1 MSEGL
6 PSSWKPC
13 QTCGTT
19 AEKTYTCIQCNN
31 LAFCD
36 PCWPRWVLHVP
47 GAVGWDGK
55 PHEKADPMVIHRLRQ
70 ILEPVRTEEEHE
82 AELLE
87 DEDTTWLGFGRD
99 ANGRSVLHDYGRF
112 AAIMGETTAED
123 TTERFPQ
130 LVSFIGETGAGK
142 STLIKLLIDRQDLTS
157 LDGPRYYSPVTSSN
171 HDRLPTTGDVHLYA
185 DPSTLYSNT
194 PALLV
199 DCEGLSGGEAMPK
212 QLRHRSLDGV
222 AHGLDESQQ
231 QKKLSTPRT
240 LAWAKTPQ
248 TRKREFAVSQL
259 YPRILYTFSDVVVF
273 VLRNPRAFESTVL
286 GKLLQWGA
294 ASIDK
299 SLNQPVLPHAVIVL
313 NATDASVDAREWDI
327 DSATQLLMSDIRGA
341 IDREPA
347 LQEHVRTWRAR
358 GKAIRHT
365 QDLLECY
372 YTSVSVVRVPY
383 KGSYMLMHEQAG
395 KLSALIKD
403 REVRM
408 LASTERL
415 QFYLQAACDHFA
427 RDLDTPFDFIRET
440 LRHSP
445 VSRNFEGNIL
455 NLALLIKEQSRNVAV
470 RNRAEAIFRA
480 MAPMIASCVMFD
492 TVRQNLLGSAS
503 QLLDDRY
510 AKPCA
515 AALEQFANMY
525 WSCSYANPGYGG
537 DLGHCCNV
545 RSGHN
550 PKGHQNRQGK
560 IIGNGDYESE
570 LDVATFGPIWTQLIR
585 ASLKQLQAALFRLGE
600 ELADRT
606 ELQTAALLHRERL
619 NELYSNVLG
628 NATDFVSYSACLCCL
643 RELPECVLPCGH
655 ILCLPCIQ
663 VYGHRTSRTTIEISR
678 CPLHVRDVI
687 ATPPWVI
694 ATKPPQAGARI
705 LCLDGGG
712 IRGVVQLQILRE
724 VERILGPD
732 LPIQVFFDLIV
743 GTNFGG
749 LIAIGLGVKKWTT
762 AAALDKFK
770 DLCREAFAPRELN
783 NVPLFGALTSLYH
796 GSLYKTQPFAKALQR
811 YFADQPFFGGASHRS
826 VYCNTSTKVAVTAT
840 TVPDKQ
846 LVLFANYNRL
856 DPQGQKTPYQFI
868 RSDAPAKEIKIWEAA
883 RATAATSPF
892 FKPFRKDE
900 TGNEYADAG
909 YKHACP
915 VWVAHHEARSIWRD
929 PLSQQSAPDILLSLG
944 TGRHLGEQQHDDGSS
959 ATGGGG
965 GQSSRS
971 MTDTSLSS
979 PTPGSAI
986 VKQGRGGA
994 GNYKRQNPS
1003 RTLSSDLS
1011 AQASAESGYIV
1022 RNPNAPL
1029 LVTFNN
1035 PQAGAQRLTNTASR
1049 GDRTWHKFLRSSSS
1063 HQAVVEE
1070 RDRHRYVRICPEFLG
1085 KLPKFDEVA
1094 RMDELERETER
1105 MLRQNPGEV
1114 TEVAHRLVA
1123 SSFFFEKE
1131 AGSVK
1136 QTAYGFQCSGS
1147 IHCSFRM
1154 GSLELK
1160 ALGWFLIS
1168 FLVDDFEPYFLI
1180 EEHPPPPPA
1189 GGAGSRDS
1197 GSTSTS
1203 TPGTIQPEHRPQHT
1217 HQQRISLTNQVL
1229 QDIHQHGTFELGPL
1243 QIDAASEQAEISIS
1257 LRLLPCNSPA
1267 PHSSDPYYGK
1277 RARRVSYA
1285 SSGPG
1290 GPRAG
1295 HRGRNNVFLPIS
1307 GFPRRLMA
1315 EDGIAP
1321 LPTHS
1326 TVERQ
1331 KKPPMSSGSGSG
1343 SASGSMSRTT
1353 TTSSSGGSGGGGGGG
1368 GGEGRR
1374 ESDGGEPTSPPP
1386 PQVPPR
1392 NATRLSVGSILTMT
1406 SPLASPVSSHSTGH
1420 STGMTGLDTLHE
1432 VKHRHLS
1439 ELPGDFPMVE
1449 LSGED
1454 VGRSDSGES

>member
-1 MSEGL
+1 MSEVL
-6 PSSWKPC
+6 PSWKPC

-19 AEKTYTCIQCNN
+19 AQKTFTCIQCNN

-99 ANGRSVLHDYGRF
+99 SSGRSVLHDYGRF
-112 AAIMGETTAED
+112 AAIMGESTTAEEGAAA
-123 TTERFPQ
+123 ERFPQ

-157 LDGPRYYSPVTSSN
+157 LEGPRYYSPVTSSN

-185 DPSTLYSNT
+185 DPSTLYSHT
-194 PALLV
+194 PALFV

-222 AHGLDESQQ
+222 AHGLDDCL
-231 QKKLSTPRT
+231 KKLSTPRP
-240 LAWAKTPQ
+240 LLWAKTPRPASASSPSRSC
-248 TRKREFAVSQL
+248 TRASCT
-259 YPRILYTFSDVVVF
+259 PSPTSSSSCCAT
-273 VLRNPRAFESTVL
+273 RAPSSRRCWASCSS
-286 GKLLQWGA
+286 GGA

-313 NATDASVDAREWDI
+313 NATDTSVDAREWDI
-327 DSATQLLMSDIRGA
+327 PSATELLMADIRGA
-341 IDREPA
+341 IHREPA

-358 GKAIRHT
+358 GKTIDST

-372 YTSVSVVRVPY
+372 YTSITVVRIPY

-395 KLSALIKD
+395 QLSALIKD
-403 REVRM
+403 RCARSHLRKKQVRM

-415 QFYLQAACDHFA
+415 QFYLQAACDHFT
-427 RDLDTPFDFIRET
+427 RDLETPFDFIKET

-455 NLALLIKEQSRNVAV
+455 NLALLVRDQSRNVAV

-515 AALEQFANMY
+515 AALEQFADMY
-525 WSCSYANPGYGG
+525 WPCSYANPDHGAPGG
-537 DLGHCCNV
+537 RCCNV

-560 IIGNGDYESE
+560 IIGHGDYESE
-570 LDVATFGPIWTQLIR
+570 LDVATFGPTWTQLIR
-585 ASLKQLQAALFRLGE
+585 SSLRQIQSSLFRLGQE
-600 ELADRT
+600 FGDRT

-628 NATDFVSYSACLCCL
+628 NAADFVSYSACLCCL

-663 VYGHRTSRTTIEISR
+663 IYGQRTSRTTIEISR

-687 ATPPWVI
+687 STPPWVVV
-694 ATKPPQAGARI
+694 TKPPQAGARI

-712 IRGVVQLQILRE
+712 IRGIVQLQVLRE

-732 LPIQVFFDLIV
+732 LPIQLFFDLIV

-762 AAALDKFK
+762 TAAIDKFK
-770 DLCREAFAPRELN
+770 DLCKEAFAPRELN

-796 GSLYKTQPFAKALQR
+796 GSLYKTQPFAKALKR
-811 YFADQPFFGGASHRS
+811 YFSDQPFFGAAAHRS
-826 VYCNTSTKVAVTAT
+826 AHTTSTKVAITAT

-846 LVLFANYNRL
+846 PVLFANYNRP
-856 DPQGQKTPYQFI
+856 DPQGQI
-868 RSDAPAKEIKIWEAA
+868 RTLGRAGERDSDMGSRPCNIGDA
-883 RATAATSPF
+883 PF
-892 FKPFRKDE
+892 FKPYQKEE

-915 VWVAHHEARSIWRD
+915 VWVAHHEGKSIWRD
-929 PLSQQSAPDILLSLG
+929 NTSHSAPPDIMLSLG
-944 TGRHLGEQQHDDGSS
+944 TGRNLGDREDGSS
-959 ATGGGG
+959 GTGGGG
-965 GQSSRS
+965 HSSSRS
-971 MTDTSLSS
+971 FTDTSISS
-979 PTPGSAI
+979 PTSPNSAI
-986 VKQGRGGA
+986 IKQGRGGA
-994 GNYKRQNPS
+994 GNYKRSNTARS
-1003 RTLSSDLS
+1003 GASDLA

-1029 LVTFNN
+1029 LPGGRV
-1035 PQAGAQRLTNTASR
+1035 
-1049 GDRTWHKFLRSSSS
+1049 WHKFKTSS
-1063 HQAVVEE
+1063 HIVDE
-1070 RDRHRYVRICPEFLG
+1070 RDRHRYVRICPEFLA

-1094 RMDELERETER
+1094 KMDELGRETER
-1105 MLRQNPGEV
+1105 LLRQNPGEV

-1136 QTAYGFQCSGS
+1136 QTASGFQCTGS
-1147 IHCSFRM
+1147 IHCVFRL

-1180 EEHPPPPPA
+1180 EDHSPPV
-1189 GGAGSRDS
+1189 GTRSCLDDS
-1197 GSTSTS
+1197 GGEESQQ
-1203 TPGTIQPEHRPQHT
+1203 QP
-1217 HQQRISLTNQVL
+1217 QQRRVSLTNQVL
-1229 QDIHQHGTFELGPL
+1229 QDLHQHGTFELGPFR
-1243 QIDAASEQAEISIS
+1243 IDAASEHSEIAIS
-1257 LRLLPCNSPA
+1257 LRLLPSGNGPA
-1267 PHSSDPYYGK
+1267 PSSDPYGGK
-1277 RARRVSYA
+1277 RERKVSYS

-1290 GPRAG
+1290 ASRAG
-1295 HRGRNNVFLPIS
+1295 GHGGRNNVFLPIS

-1315 EDGIAP
+1315 EDGIGMSQHAP
-1321 LPTHS
+1321 FF
-1326 TVERQ
+1326 
-1331 KKPPMSSGSGSG
+1331 
-1343 SASGSMSRTT
+1343 
-1353 TTSSSGGSGGGGGGG
+1353 TSVCKCQYEDQGL
-1368 GGEGRR
+1368 RR
-1374 ESDGGEPTSPPP
+1374 
-1386 PQVPPR
+1386 
-1392 NATRLSVGSILTMT
+1392 
-1406 SPLASPVSSHSTGH
+1406 
-1420 STGMTGLDTLHE
+1420 
-1432 VKHRHLS
+1432 
-1439 ELPGDFPMVE
+1439 
-1449 LSGED
+1449 
-1454 VGRSDSGES
+1454 

>member
-1 MSEGL
+1 MSEVL
-6 PSSWKPC
+6 PSWKPC

-19 AEKTYTCIQCNN
+19 TEKTFTCIQCNN

-55 PHEKADPMVIHRLRQ
+55 PHEKADLMVIHRLRQ
-70 ILEPVRTEEEHE
+70 ILEP

-99 ANGRSVLHDYGRF
+99 SSGRSVLHDYGRF

-130 LVSFIGETGAGK
+130 LVSFVGETGAGK
-142 STLIKLLIDRQDLTS
+142 STLIKLLIDRQDLT
-157 LDGPRYYSPVTSSN
+157 LPDGPTYYSPVTSSN

-185 DPSTLYSNT
+185 DPSMLYSNT
-194 PALLV
+194 PALFV

-222 AHGLDESQQ
+222 AHDLDNQSR
-231 QKKLSTPRT
+231 QKKPSTPRP
-240 LAWAKTPQ
+240 LVWAKTPQ

-286 GKLLQWGA
+286 GRLLHWGA

-299 SLNQPVLPHAVIVL
+299 SLNQPVLPHAVLVL
-313 NATDASVDAREWDI
+313 NATDTSVDEREWDI
-327 DSATQLLMSDIRGA
+327 AAATKLLMADIRGA

-347 LQEHVRTWRAR
+347 LQEHV
-358 GKAIRHT
+358 IEST

-372 YTSVSVVRVPY
+372 YTSVSVVRIPY

-403 REVRM
+403 RCARSHVRKKEVRM

-415 QFYLQAACDHFA
+415 QFYLQAACDHFT
-427 RDLDTPFDFIRET
+427 RDLETPFDFIRET

-455 NLALLIKEQSRNVAV
+455 NLALLIKDQSRNAAV

-515 AALEQFANMY
+515 AALEKFADMY
-525 WSCSYANPGYGG
+525 WPCSYANPSYGE
-537 DLGHCCNV
+537 LGHCCNV

-550 PKGHQNRQGK
+550 PKGHQDKQGK

-570 LDVATFGPIWTQLIR
+570 LDVATFGPTWTQLIR
-585 ASLKQLQAALFRLGE
+585 SSLRQIQSSLFRLGQE
-600 ELADRT
+600 FTDRT
-606 ELQTAALLHRERL
+606 ELQTASLLHRERL
-619 NELYSNVLG
+619 NKLYSNVLG
-628 NATDFVSYSACLCCL
+628 NAADFVSYSACLCCL
-643 RELPECVLPCGH
+643 RELPEC
-655 ILCLPCIQ
+655 I
-663 VYGHRTSRTTIEISR
+663 YGQRTSRTTIEISR

-694 ATKPPQAGARI
+694 VTKPPQAGARI
-705 LCLDGGG
+705 LCLNGGG
-712 IRGVVQLQILRE
+712 IRGVVQLQVLRE

-732 LPIQVFFDLIV
+732 LPIQLFFDLIV

-762 AAALDKFK
+762 SAALDKFK
-770 DLCREAFAPRELN
+770 DLCKEAFAPRELN

-796 GSLYKTQPFAKALQR
+796 GSLYKTQPFAKALKR
-811 YFADQPFFGGASHRS
+811 YFSDQPFFGGASHRS
-826 VYCNTSTKVAVTAT
+826 VHHTSTKVAITAT
-840 TVPDKQ
+840 TGPDKQ
-846 LVLFANYNRL
+846 PVLFANYNRPDL
-856 DPQGQKTPYQFI
+856 QGQSEWSASTSPYQFI

-883 RATAATSPF
+883 RATSATPPF
-892 FKPFRKDE
+892 FKPFQKEE

-915 VWVAHHEARSIWRD
+915 VWVAHHESKAIWRD
-929 PLSQQSAPDILLSLG
+929 SADSAPDIMLSLG
-944 TGRHLGEQQHDDGSS
+944 TGRNLGERAEDASS
-959 ATGGGG
+959 SGTVGGGH
-965 GQSSRS
+965 SSRS
-971 MTDTSLSS
+971 FTDNSVSS
-979 PTPGSAI
+979 PTPTSAI

-994 GNYKRQNPS
+994 GNYKRSNTS
-1003 RTLSSDLS
+1003 RSLGSDLS
-1011 AQASAESGYIV
+1011 PRLAESGYIV
-1022 RNPNAPL
+1022 RNPSAPL

-1035 PQAGAQRLTNTASR
+1035 PQSGAQRLTNAASR
-1049 GDRTWHKFLRSSSS
+1049 GDRTWSKFLHQSSPA
-1063 HQAVVEE
+1063 QAAVVAE
-1070 RDRHRYVRICPEFLG
+1070 RDRCRYMRVCPEFLN
-1085 KLPKFDEVA
+1085 KLPKFDEVQ

-1105 MLRQNPGEV
+1105 LLKQDPGEV

-1123 SSFFFEKE
+1123 SCFFFEKD
-1131 AGSVK
+1131 AASVK
-1136 QTAYGFQCSGS
+1136 QTASGFQCTGS
-1147 IHCSFRM
+1147 IHCAFRM

-1180 EEHPPPPPA
+1180 EDQQQPPPTVGVSSGDGSCTTTSSVPPV
-1189 GGAGSRDS
+1189 
-1197 GSTSTS
+1197 
-1203 TPGTIQPEHRPQHT
+1203 
-1217 HQQRISLTNQVL
+1217 QQKQRVALTNQVL
-1229 QDIHQHGTFELGPL
+1229 QDIHQHGTFELGPFR
-1243 QIDAASEQAEISIS
+1243 IDAASEHAEISIL
-1257 LRLLPCNSPA
+1257 LRLLPCNGPA
-1267 PHSSDPYYGK
+1267 PSSDPHYGK
-1277 RARRVSYA
+1277 RVRKVSSYS
-1285 SSGPG
+1285 SSGKAG
-1290 GPRAG
+1290 G
-1295 HRGRNNVFLPIS
+1295 RGSGRSNVFLSIS

-1326 TVERQ
+1326 TVEKQ

-1343 SASGSMSRTT
+1343 SGTMSRAS
-1353 TTSSSGGSGGGGGGG
+1353 TSSSHDGGGG
-1368 GGEGRR
+1368 
-1374 ESDGGEPTSPPP
+1374 PPHPPP
-1386 PQVPPR
+1386 VPQK
-1392 NATRLSVGSILTMT
+1392 NASRLSVGSIT
-1406 SPLASPVSSHSTGH
+1406 SPLASP
-1420 STGMTGLDTLHE
+1420 
-1432 VKHRHLS
+1432 RIY
-1439 ELPGDFPMVE
+1439 
-1449 LSGED
+1449 
-1454 VGRSDSGES
+1454 

>member
-1 MSEGL
+1 CIMSEGL
-6 PSSWKPC
+6 PSWKPC

-19 AEKTYTCIQCNN
+19 TEKTYTCIQCNN

-99 ANGRSVLHDYGRF
+99 ANGWSVLHDYGRF

-194 PALLV
+194 PALFV

-222 AHGLDESQQ
+222 AHDLDQS
-231 QKKLSTPRT
+231 QKKLSTTRT

-313 NATDASVDAREWDI
+313 NATDTSVDPREWDI
-327 DSATQLLMSDIRGA
+327 DAATQLLMSDIRGA

-358 GKAIRHT
+358 GKVIRST

-372 YTSVSVVRVPY
+372 YTSITVVRIPY

-403 REVRM
+403 RCARSHLRKREVRM

-415 QFYLQAACDHFA
+415 QFYLQAACDHFT
-427 RDLDTPFDFIRET
+427 RDLETPFDFIRET

-455 NLALLIKEQSRNVAV
+455 NLALLIKEQSRNMAV

-525 WSCSYANPGYGG
+525 WPCSYTNPNYGG
-537 DLGHCCNV
+537 ELGHCCNV

-570 LDVATFGPIWTQLIR
+570 LDVATFGPTWTLLIR
-585 ASLKQLQAALFRLGE
+585 TSLKQIQSSLLRLGE
-600 ELADRT
+600 EFADRT
-606 ELQTAALLHRERL
+606 ELQTASLLHRERL
-619 NELYSNVLG
+619 NELYSNILG
-628 NATDFVSYSACLCCL
+628 NAADFISYSACLCCL

-663 VYGHRTSRTTIEISR
+663 IYGQRTSRTTIEISR

-687 ATPPWVI
+687 AKPPWVI

-762 AAALDKFK
+762 TAALDKFK
-770 DLCREAFAPRELN
+770 DLCKEAFAPRELN

-796 GSLYKTQPFAKALQR
+796 GSLYKTQPFAKALKR
-811 YFADQPFFGGASHRS
+811 YFSDQPFFGGASHRS
-826 VYCNTSTKVAVTAT
+826 VHNTSTKVAITAT

-846 LVLFANYNRL
+846 PVLFANYNRP
-856 DPQGQKTPYQFI
+856 DPQGQKSPYQFI
-868 RSDAPAKEIKIWEAA
+868 RSDAPAKEIKIWEVA

-892 FKPFRKDE
+892 FKPFRKEE

-915 VWVAHHEARSIWRD
+915 VWVAHHEAKSIWRD
-929 PLSQQSAPDILLSLG
+929 PLTQAAPDIMLSLG
-944 TGRHLGEQQHDDGSS
+944 TGRNIGECDEGAGTTGAGHS
-959 ATGGGG
+959 A
-965 GQSSRS
+965 RS
-971 MTDTSLSS
+971 LTDTSISS
-979 PTPGSAI
+979 PTPSSAI

-1003 RTLSSDLS
+1003 RSLSSDLS

-1035 PQAGAQRLTNTASR
+1035 PQSGAQRLTNTASR
-1049 GDRTWHKFLRSSSS
+1049 GDRTWNKFLRSSQS
-1063 HQAVVEE
+1063 HDAVEE

-1085 KLPKFDEVA
+1085 KLPKFDEVD
-1094 RMDELERETER
+1094 RMDELEHETER
-1105 MLRQNPGEV
+1105 LLRQNPGEV

-1123 SSFFFEKE
+1123 SSFFFDKE

-1136 QTAYGFQCSGS
+1136 QTGYGFQCTGS
-1147 IHCSFRM
+1147 IYCGFRM

-1168 FLVDDFEPYFLI
+1168 FLVDDFEPYFVI
-1180 EEHPPPPPA
+1180 EEHPPPPSI
-1189 GGAGSRDS
+1189 GGGSGDRDS
-1197 GSTSTS
+1197 GSTT
-1203 TPGTIQPEHRPQHT
+1203 TPSSPSPLMQHQHPHPHP
-1217 HQQRISLTNQVL
+1217 HQQRIALTNQVL
-1229 QDIHQHGTFELGPL
+1229 QDIHQHGTFDLGL
-1243 QIDAASEQAEISIS
+1243 FRIDAASEHAEISIS
-1257 LRLLPCNSPA
+1257 LRLLPCHNPA

-1277 RARRVSYA
+1277 RARQTSYS

-1295 HRGRNNVFLPIS
+1295 HGGRNDVFLPIS

-1315 EDGIAP
+1315 EDGIGKARFFLLCFFYST
-1321 LPTHS
+1321 LP
-1326 TVERQ
+1326 R
-1331 KKPPMSSGSGSG
+1331 
-1343 SASGSMSRTT
+1343 
-1353 TTSSSGGSGGGGGGG
+1353 
-1368 GGEGRR
+1368 
-1374 ESDGGEPTSPPP
+1374 
-1386 PQVPPR
+1386 
-1392 NATRLSVGSILTMT
+1392 
-1406 SPLASPVSSHSTGH
+1406 
-1420 STGMTGLDTLHE
+1420 
-1432 VKHRHLS
+1432 
-1439 ELPGDFPMVE
+1439 
-1449 LSGED
+1449 
-1454 VGRSDSGES
+1454 

>member
-1 MSEGL
+1 MSEVL
-6 PSSWKPC
+6 PSWKPC

-19 AEKTYTCIQCNN
+19 TQKTFTCIQCNN

-99 ANGRSVLHDYGRF
+99 SSGRSVLHDYGRF

-123 TTERFPQ
+123 AAERFPQ

-157 LDGPRYYSPVTSSN
+157 LDAPKYYSPVTSSN

-194 PALLV
+194 PALFV

-222 AHGLDESQQ
+222 AHGLDEC
-231 QKKLSTPRT
+231 QKKLSTPRP
-240 LAWAKTPQ
+240 LLWAKTPQ

-286 GKLLQWGA
+286 GKLLHWGA

-299 SLNQPVLPHAVIVL
+299 SLNQPVLPHAVLVL
-313 NATDASVDAREWDI
+313 NATDTSVDEREWDI
-327 DSATQLLMSDIRGA
+327 ASATELLLSDIRGA
-341 IDREPA
+341 ITREPA

-358 GKAIRHT
+358 GKSINST

-372 YTSVSVVRVPY
+372 YTSISVVRVPY

-403 REVRM
+403 RCARSHLRKKEVRM

-415 QFYLQAACDHFA
+415 QFYLQAACDHFT
-427 RDLDTPFDFIRET
+427 RDLETPFDFIKET

-445 VSRNFEGNIL
+445 VSRNFQGNIL
-455 NLALLIKEQSRNVAV
+455 NLALLIRDQSRNVLV

-515 AALEQFANMY
+515 AALEQFADMY
-525 WSCSYANPGYGG
+525 WPCSYANPDYGE
-537 DLGHCCNV
+537 LGHCCNV

-550 PKGHQNRQGK
+550 PKGHQNKAGK
-560 IIGNGDYESE
+560 IIGHGDYESE
-570 LDVATFGPIWTQLIR
+570 LDVATFGPTWTQLIR
-585 ASLKQLQAALFRLGE
+585 SSLRQIQASLFRLGQE
-600 ELADRT
+600 FVDRT

-628 NATDFVSYSACLCCL
+628 NAADIVSYSACLCCL

-663 VYGHRTSRTTIEISR
+663 IYGQRTSRTTIEISR

-687 ATPPWVI
+687 STPPWVI
-694 ATKPPQAGARI
+694 VTKPPQAGARI

-712 IRGVVQLQILRE
+712 IRGIVQLQVLRE

-732 LPIQVFFDLIV
+732 LPIQLFFDLIV

-762 AAALDKFK
+762 SAAIEKFK
-770 DLCREAFAPRELN
+770 DLCKEAFAPREMN

-796 GSLYKTQPFAKALQR
+796 GSLYKTQPFAKALKR
-811 YFADQPFFGGASHRS
+811 YFSDQPFFGGVSHRS
-826 VYCNTSTKVAVTAT
+826 VHNTSNKVAITAT

-846 LVLFANYNRL
+846 PVLFANYNRP
-856 DPQGQKTPYQFI
+856 DPQGQKAPYQFV

-892 FKPFRKDE
+892 FKPYQKEE

-915 VWVAHHEARSIWRD
+915 VWVAHHEGKSIWRGA
-929 PLSQQSAPDILLSLG
+929 SRSAPDILLSLG
-944 TGRHLGEQQHDDGSS
+944 TGRNLGDREDGLSSS

-965 GQSSRS
+965 ISSSRS
-971 MTDTSLSS
+971 FTDTSISS
-979 PTPGSAI
+979 PNPNSAI
-986 VKQGRGGA
+986 MKQGRGGA
-994 GNYKRQNPS
+994 GNYKRSNTARS
-1003 RTLSSDLS
+1003 GSSDLS

-1035 PQAGAQRLTNTASR
+1035 PQSGAQRLTNTGR
-1049 GDRTWHKFLRSSSS
+1049 GDRTWHKFKHGSSSS
-1063 HQAVVEE
+1063 PPHAVDE

-1094 RMDELERETER
+1094 RMDELERETAR
-1105 MLRQNPGEV
+1105 LLRQNPGEV

-1131 AGSVK
+1131 AASVK
-1136 QTAYGFQCSGS
+1136 QTASGFQCTGS
-1147 IHCSFRM
+1147 IHCIFRE

-1180 EEHPPPPPA
+1180 EDHSPPV
-1189 GGAGSRDS
+1189 GTRSSIDDS
-1197 GSTSTS
+1197 SGEDSSQQ
-1203 TPGTIQPEHRPQHT
+1203 QPQP
-1217 HQQRISLTNQVL
+1217 QQRVALTNQVL
-1229 QDIHQHGTFELGPL
+1229 QDIHQHGTFELGPFR
-1243 QIDAASEQAEISIS
+1243 IDAVSEHSEIAIS
-1257 LRLLPCNSPA
+1257 LRLLPGNGGPA
-1267 PHSSDPYYGK
+1267 PSSDPYYGK
-1277 RARRVSYA
+1277 RARKVSYS
-1285 SSGPG
+1285 SSGPK
-1290 GPRAG
+1290 AG
-1295 HRGRNNVFLPIS
+1295 HSGRNDVCLPIS

-1326 TVERQ
+1326 TVERP
-1331 KKPPMSSGSGSG
+1331 KKPPMSSGSSRG
-1343 SASGSMSRTT
+1343 SASGRGSGTMSRAS
-1353 TTSSSGGSGGGGGGG
+1353 TSSSQDSR
-1368 GGEGRR
+1368 GR
-1374 ESDGGEPTSPPP
+1374 PPAI
-1386 PQVPPR
+1386 PQR
-1392 NATRLSVGSILTMT
+1392 NASRVSTGSMA
-1406 SPLASPVSSHSTGH
+1406 SPVVSPVSSHSTGN
-1420 STGMTGLDTLHE
+1420 TGGMGLDTLHE
-1432 VKHRHLS
+1432 TKRGHLS
-1439 ELPGDFPMVE
+1439 ELPGCFPMAE

-1454 VGRSDSGES
+1454 VTEDSKRPISEMVVRKKGDVDDL

>member
-1 MSEGL
+1 MSEVL
-6 PSSWKPC
+6 PSWKPC

-19 AEKTYTCIQCNN
+19 AQKTFTCIQCNN

-36 PCWPRWVLHVP
+36 PCWPRWVLHIP

-99 ANGRSVLHDYGRF
+99 SSGRSVLHDYGRF
-112 AAIMGETTAED
+112 AAIMGESTTAED
-123 TTERFPQ
+123 GAAAERFPQ

-157 LDGPRYYSPVTSSN
+157 LEGPRYYSPVTSSN

-185 DPSTLYSNT
+185 DPSTLYSHT
-194 PALLV
+194 PALFV

-212 QLRHRSLDGV
+212 QLQEAQHAAPAALGQD
-222 AHGLDESQQ
+222 
-231 QKKLSTPRT
+231 
-240 LAWAKTPQ
+240 PQ

-286 GKLLQWGA
+286 SKLLQWGA

-313 NATDASVDAREWDI
+313 NATDTSVDEREWDI
-327 DSATQLLMSDIRGA
+327 PSATELLMADIRGA
-341 IDREPA
+341 IHREPA

-358 GKAIRHT
+358 GKTINST

-372 YTSVSVVRVPY
+372 YTSITVVRIPY

-403 REVRM
+403 RCARSHLRKKQVRM

-415 QFYLQAACDHFA
+415 QFYLQAACDHFT
-427 RDLDTPFDFIRET
+427 RDLETPFDFIKET

-455 NLALLIKEQSRNVAV
+455 NLALLIRDQSRNVAV

-515 AALEQFANMY
+515 AALEQFADMY
-525 WSCSYANPGYGG
+525 WPCSYANPDHGAQGG
-537 DLGHCCNV
+537 RCCNV

-550 PKGHQNRQGK
+550 PKGHQNGQGR
-560 IIGNGDYESE
+560 IIGHGDYESE
-570 LDVATFGPIWTQLIR
+570 LDVATFGPTWTQLIR
-585 ASLKQLQAALFRLGE
+585 SSLRQIQSSLFRLGQ

-619 NELYSNVLG
+619 NELYSNILG
-628 NATDFVSYSACLCCL
+628 NAADFVSYSACLCCL

-663 VYGHRTSRTTIEISR
+663 IYGQRTSRTTIEISR

-687 ATPPWVI
+687 SSPPWVVV
-694 ATKPPQAGARI
+694 TKPPQAGARI

-712 IRGVVQLQILRE
+712 IRGIVQLQVLKE

-732 LPIQVFFDLIV
+732 LPIQLFFDLIV

-762 AAALDKFK
+762 AAAMDKFK
-770 DLCREAFAPRELN
+770 DLCKEAFAPRELN

-796 GSLYKTQPFAKALQR
+796 GSLYKTQPFAKALKR
-811 YFADQPFFGGASHRS
+811 YFSDQPFFGAASHRS
-826 VYCNTSTKVAVTAT
+826 AHTTSTKVAITAT

-846 LVLFANYNRL
+846 PVLFANYNRP
-856 DPQGQKTPYQFI
+856 DPQGQKAPYQFV
-868 RSDAPAKEIKIWEAA
+868 RSDAPSKEIKIWEAA
-883 RATAATSPF
+883 RATSATPPF
-892 FKPFRKDE
+892 FKPYQKEE

-915 VWVAHHEARSIWRD
+915 VWVAHHEGKSIWRD
-929 PLSQQSAPDILLSLG
+929 NTSHSAPPDIMLSLG
-944 TGRHLGEQQHDDGSS
+944 TGRNLGDREDGSS
-959 ATGGGG
+959 GTGGEAVAA
-965 GQSSRS
+965 
-971 MTDTSLSS
+971 
-979 PTPGSAI
+979 TPAR
-986 VKQGRGGA
+986 GRGGA
-994 GNYKRQNPS
+994 GNYKRSNTARS
-1003 RTLSSDLS
+1003 GSSDLA
-1011 AQASAESGYIV
+1011 AQASAEGGYIV

-1035 PQAGAQRLTNTASR
+1035 PQSGAQRLTNAGSR
-1049 GDRTWHKFLRSSSS
+1049 GTGRGTSSRRRRRISWTS
-1063 HQAVVEE
+1063 ATGIVRRGVEDGRAGA
-1070 RDRHRYVRICPEFLG
+1070 RDGE
-1085 KLPKFDEVA
+1085 DAAAE
-1094 RMDELERETER
+1094 
-1105 MLRQNPGEV
+1105 PGEV

-1136 QTAYGFQCSGS
+1136 QTASGFQCTGS
-1147 IHCSFRM
+1147 IHCVFRL

-1180 EEHPPPPPA
+1180 EDHSPPV
-1189 GGAGSRDS
+1189 GTRSSLDDS
-1197 GSTSTS
+1197 GGEESQ
-1203 TPGTIQPEHRPQHT
+1203 QPQQ
-1217 HQQRISLTNQVL
+1217 QQRVSLTNQVL
-1229 QDIHQHGTFELGPL
+1229 QDLHQHGTFELGPFR
-1243 QIDAASEQAEISIS
+1243 IDAASEHSEIAIS
-1257 LRLLPCNSPA
+1257 LRLLPSGNSPA
-1267 PHSSDPYYGK
+1267 PASSDPYGGK
-1277 RARRVSYA
+1277 RERKVSYS

-1290 GPRAG
+1290 GSRAG
-1295 HRGRNNVFLPIS
+1295 GHG
-1307 GFPRRLMA
+1307 
-1315 EDGIAP
+1315 AP

-1326 TVERQ
+1326 TVERP
-1331 KKPPMSSGSGSG
+1331 KKPPISSGSSRGSTSGSG
-1343 SASGSMSRTT
+1343 RGSGTMSRAS
-1353 TTSSSGGSGGGGGGG
+1353 TSSSQDGGG
-1368 GGEGRR
+1368 GGERVEAERRVDQQSGRKPR
-1374 ESDGGEPTSPPP
+1374 VRIVALDGEHHGEHHGDGGAGY
-1386 PQVPPR
+1386 
-1392 NATRLSVGSILTMT
+1392 ATRNEAG
-1406 SPLASPVSSHSTGH
+1406 AS
-1420 STGMTGLDTLHE
+1420 E
-1432 VKHRHLS
+1432 
-1439 ELPGDFPMVE
+1439 
-1449 LSGED
+1449 
-1454 VGRSDSGES
+1454 